1 MEKKGSHIVGILII
15 NVKKNKVSLS
25 HFHNNNFTFVFPP
38 KRFPCSY
45 FINHEENNHNTKTCV
60 CLCDPVMVKCWQKAH
75 CLLHFPHG
83 EWMLNRAVYHW
94 KYNSRTQSSN
104 LSDIKCSSSTFLIN
118 GKDKLPMAREGK
130 SKSKIISRHE
140 YNISCCFIPVSVRAF
155 IVLAAG
161 NLHWYQLSVSGCC
174 HGQ

>member
-1 MEKKGSHIVGILII
+1 MSSFKVTVEYNHRPQNHRKAYTSLALTLTLGNEIQLKTMCSLKWGLWKKKKKKGSHIVGILII

-94 KYNSRTQSSN
+94 KYNSRT
-104 LSDIKCSSSTFLIN
+104 
-118 GKDKLPMAREGK
+118 
-130 SKSKIISRHE
+130 
-140 YNISCCFIPVSVRAF
+140 
-155 IVLAAG
+155 
-161 NLHWYQLSVSGCC
+161 
-174 HGQ
+174 